1 MRFVYKLRHA
11 DLRLDMTPLIDVVFL
26 LIIFFMVTSSFVH
39 ISGIRVR
46 LPDAQSSKL
55 VNRETGIKVSVDARG
70 RYFID
75 NKKTSFNNLIE
86 LFKKQKK
93 DTVVT
98 ISADKQVTFEAV
110 MKVWDA
116 ARKNGFKEIMVLT
129 TK

>member
-1 MRFVYKLRHA
+1 MRFAYKLRHA

-26 LIIFFMVTSSFVH
+26 LLIFFMVTSSFVH

-55 VNRETGIKVSVDARG
+55 VNKETGLKVSVDARG
-70 RYFID
+70 RYFVD
-75 NKKTSFNNLIE
+75 NKKTSFNKLIE

-93 DTVVT
+93 DAVVT

-110 MKVWDA
+110 MKVWDE